1 MTKTGLNG
9 INAGI
14 NGIKTG
20 LKAIKAGLDGLNPHI
35 NLVTLSCRQRHY
47 DVVSF
52 AIGGQPVRTC

>member
-1 MTKTGLNG
+1 MTKAGPNG

-35 NLVTLSCRQRHY
+35 NLVTLSICFFRISAHQHFEEI
-47 DVVSF
+47 DQ
-52 AIGGQPVRTC
+52 IN